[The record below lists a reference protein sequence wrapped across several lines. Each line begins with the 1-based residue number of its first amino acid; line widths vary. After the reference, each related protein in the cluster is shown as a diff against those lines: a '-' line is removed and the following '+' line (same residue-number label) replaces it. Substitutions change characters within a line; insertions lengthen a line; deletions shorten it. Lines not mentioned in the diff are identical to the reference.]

1 MKYQAVQ
8 QHHPSVMIGCFKFE
22 LPLAEYRP
30 ITQLA
35 IVMGIIKSQKKE
47 ILLEVCRACV
57 SFHCY
62 PDSVLYFILYF
73 QIINLCWFVWNVIT
87 L

>member
-57 SFHCY
+57 
-62 PDSVLYFILYF
+62 
-73 QIINLCWFVWNVIT
+73 
-87 L
+87 